1 MSSVVGV
8 CWIYTKYYFKQ
19 TLMSFSPW
27 LFVLGTIFEET
38 SSAPMKLEK
47 TTFYRLSIGI
57 WCLMVAILTNCYN
70 GLMITGLNSPLP
82 CIKIESFQDL
92 LCDRSLFD
100 AKQEFNI
107 TQWMETSKVSRYWNQ
122 IYGSTF
128 LTNPYESKNC
138 FRIWSQDIEGFD
150 WTDFKRPF
158 NDFFQELSRL
168 YDLQMNA
175 MMEISKGGIQPALL
189 PYSEKIMWSLL
200 HPGHA
205 REPKSIEK
213 IRQGEKRFP
222 SQPEIESANQLE
234 ISNCDKKSAFIWDS
248 EEIAIE
254 LNILSKN
261 YPKKAFYTGK
271 DLIRDE
277 MESWEFS
284 GIRNT
289 KIPTY
294 YKWVMHS
301 GIYGR
306 LETEVGLRRRK
317 GHQIATSDGHGSV
330 SSLSGGLVTL
340 FILCGGGISLAVIS
354 FILECHYLL
363 FNCIDFCRRM
373 RCTGWHNRRRNR
385 NKVTEF
391 KLNTEFIK

>member
-1 MSSVVGV
+1 
-8 CWIYTKYYFKQ
+8 
-19 TLMSFSPW
+19 
-27 LFVLGTIFEET
+27 
-38 SSAPMKLEK
+38 
-47 TTFYRLSIGI
+47 
-57 WCLMVAILTNCYN
+57 
-70 GLMITGLNSPLP
+70 MITDLNSPLP
-82 CIKIESFQDL
+82 GSKIKSFEDL
-92 LCDRSLFD
+92 LCDRSLFN
-100 AKQEFNI
+100 AKQDFNI
-107 TQWMETSKVSRYWNQ
+107 TRWLESSKISRYWNQ

-138 FRIWSQDIEGFD
+138 FRIWSQDTKGFD

-158 NDFFQELSRL
+158 NNFFQELSRL

-175 MMEISKGGIQPALL
+175 MMEISKGGMQPALL

-205 REPKSIEK
+205 REPKNIEK
-213 IRQGEKRFP
+213 IRLGEKRFP
-222 SQPEIESANQLE
+222 TKTEIQSANQLE

-248 EEIAIE
+248 KEIAIE

-271 DLIRDE
+271 DSIRDE
-277 MESWEFS
+277 MEGYVFT

-294 YKWVMHS
+294 YKWLINS

-306 LETEVGLRRRK
+306 LDTEILSRRTK
-317 GHQIATSDGHGSV
+317 GQQIATSEAEGV

-373 RCTGWHNRRRNR
+373 RCTGWRNRRKNR
-385 NKVTEF
+385 VTKFHRHRRRRIIPVESVEIKQTCSSSNKPLHRVKITRR
-391 KLNTEFIK
+391 KWN